1 MAKLKVAN
9 KNKITL
15 SLHKIICV
23 RFEVGEFHDNK
34 TFYEYVI
41 VVEIYKFKLYHGSTL
56 AKVKKGSFLEVVD
69 LQTPFLTYLQK
80 YQFDFFPFKN

>member
-1 MAKLKVAN
+1 MRLDPQAPSTTRTSTLADNMLWKMAKLKVAN

-34 TFYEYVI
+34 TFYESVI
-41 VVEIYKFKLYHGSTL
+41 VVEIYKFKLYHG
-56 AKVKKGSFLEVVD
+56 
-69 LQTPFLTYLQK
+69 
-80 YQFDFFPFKN
+80 